1 MTQRQCQPLPVVPL
15 NDQNPNFLFA
25 CLLRKFGFHGVTFW
39 TKEAFRS
46 DTGFSP
52 VTPKKGV
59 FTKNP
64 SSKGK
69 KAFLTSKAKEKFPA
83 SKAKEKSY
91 A

>member
-1 MTQRQCQPLPVVPL
+1 MTQRQCQPLPLVPL
-15 NDQNPNFLFA
+15 NDQNPNFLIA
-25 CLLRKFGFHGVTFW
+25 WRRRKFGFHEVTFW

-46 DTGFSP
+46 NTGFSP

-64 SSKGK
+64 PLKGK
-69 KAFLTSKAKEKFPA
+69 KAFLASKAKGKSLA